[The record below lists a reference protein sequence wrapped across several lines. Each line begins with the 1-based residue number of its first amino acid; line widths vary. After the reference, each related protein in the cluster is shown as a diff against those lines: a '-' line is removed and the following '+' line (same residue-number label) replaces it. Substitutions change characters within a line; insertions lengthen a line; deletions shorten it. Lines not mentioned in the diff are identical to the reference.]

1 MDEISRRTVV
11 VLAATIFSSI
21 HSAALGE
28 KVGRKSEEKKKF
40 TSSLND
46 WKEAFR
52 WCCCVCYFD
61 GVAVAAVGQSPDIFR
76 FSFFCFVVLFRLS
89 ADNDT
94 ASETMENWAVV
105 PFFLFSFS
113 HEMRVSLHSCVC
125 VFLVSFIHQS
135 KGRESHLHTD
145 YHHLIVSLH
154 DTRQT
159 PARGSARASWK
170 RTDELL
176 EWAGQLLASRN
187 ASSSGIDWHYSTT
200 TQKEPL

>member
-1 MDEISRRTVV
+1 MRC
-11 VLAATIFSSI
+11 A
-21 HSAALGE
+21 
-28 KVGRKSEEKKKF
+28 
-40 TSSLND
+40 SL
-46 WKEAFR
+46 
-52 WCCCVCYFD
+52 CT
-61 GVAVAAVGQSPDIFR
+61 
-76 FSFFCFVVLFRLS
+76 L
-89 ADNDT
+89 
-94 ASETMENWAVV
+94 
-105 PFFLFSFS
+105 
-113 HEMRVSLHSCVC
+113 VC